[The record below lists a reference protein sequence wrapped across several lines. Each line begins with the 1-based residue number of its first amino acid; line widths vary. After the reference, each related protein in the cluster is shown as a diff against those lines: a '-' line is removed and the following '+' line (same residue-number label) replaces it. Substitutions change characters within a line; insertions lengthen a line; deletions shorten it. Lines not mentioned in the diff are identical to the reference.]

1 MLFSRRKFFGVKF
14 MKRLLIAAALFAAA
28 PPIVA
33 QEDEQRVLMRGLIE
47 AVRINSEATQK
58 NTAALEMLAGRL
70 DRVETAVRNLP
81 PSLEGLRTDLIAIR
95 ASVERLA
102 AGQGVRRPAATLKF
116 NAFVCSNQNEQAC
129 AIGACKSVGYS
140 NGVAIVVDR
149 RGGGPTGVPVAIRE
163 ATCFDG

>member
-1 MLFSRRKFFGVKF
+1 
-14 MKRLLIAAALFAAA
+14 MKQLLVALALLVVA
-28 PPIVA
+28 PPVAA
-33 QEDEQRVLMRGLIE
+33 QEDEQRILMRGLIE

-58 NTAALEMLAGRL
+58 NTAALEALSSRL

-102 AGQGVRRPAATLKF
+102 AGQGIKRPAATLKF
-116 NAFVCSNQNEQAC
+116 NAFVCSNQNEQTC
-129 AIGACKSVGYS
+129 TIGACKSVGYS
-140 NGVAIVVDR
+140 NGVAITVER

>member
-1 MLFSRRKFFGVKF
+1 
-14 MKRLLIAAALFAAA
+14 MKRLLIALMLLAVA
-28 PPIVA
+28 PPVVA
-33 QEDEQRVLMRGLIE
+33 QEDEQRILMRGLIE
-47 AVRINSEATQK
+47 AIRINSEMTQK
-58 NTAALEMLAGRL
+58 NTAALEVLAGRL

-129 AIGACKSVGYS
+129 TVGACKSVGYS

-149 RGGGPTGVPVAIRE
+149 RGGGTTGVPVAIRE

>member
-1 MLFSRRKFFGVKF
+1 
-14 MKRLLIAAALFAAA
+14 MKRLLITAVMLAAA
-28 PPIVA
+28 PAALA

-47 AVRINSEATQK
+47 AIRVNSDASQK
-58 NTAALEMLAGRL
+58 NTAALEALAGRL

-102 AGQGVRRPAATLKF
+102 AGQGVKRPAATLKF

-129 AIGACKSVGYS
+129 TIGACKSVGYP
-140 NGVAIVVDR
+140 NGVAITVDR
-149 RGGGPTGVPVAIRE
+149 RGGGPTGVPIAIRE
-163 ATCFDG
+163 ATCFEG

>member
-1 MLFSRRKFFGVKF
+1 
-14 MKRLLIAAALFAAA
+14 MKRLVIAIAMLTAA
-28 PPIVA
+28 PPVFA

-58 NTAALEMLAGRL
+58 NTAALEALAGRL

-95 ASVERLA
+95 ASVERMA
-102 AGQGVRRPAATLKF
+102 GGQGVRRPAATLKF

-129 AIGACKSVGYS
+129 TVGACKSVGYS
-140 NGVAIVVDR
+140 NGVPITVDR
-149 RGGGPTGVPVAIRE
+149 RGGWSTGVPVAIRE